1 MALGGALAG
10 PVTAFQY
17 DWNMLPIGQQLWEKH
32 LMSYKDFPPL
42 QAPESYNLSGILA
55 QMKNGKSAKGE

>member
-1 MALGGALAG
+1 MGLGGAPGG

-32 LMSYKDFPPL
+32 LLSYKEFPPL
-42 QAPESYNLSGILA
+42 QAAETYSLSGILEQVQKA
-55 QMKNGKSAKGE
+55 RTASE